1 MKVNSEIFRAY
12 DIRGIVDKDLT
23 EEITYFLGKA
33 IGTFIQLQGRDSVVT
48 ARDGRISGDRLQ
60 HKFQEGVLSS
70 GCNVLDIGKVPTP
83 LLYFATFENG
93 ISDGVMLTGSH
104 NPKNY
109 NGFKIVLDKKSTTS
123 EKIDEIKSIIFEE
136 RFWDGNGKLSFL
148 NIKEQYLAKIKEKI
162 KIKKPLKICLDCG
175 NGIGGVI
182 APEAFKLSGI
192 ELVELFTEVDGNFPN
207 HHPDPSNPKNLVD
220 LQNKVKETK
229 SDLGIALDGDGD
241 RVGLIDSD
249 GEVIYPDKYMM
260 LLVEDI
266 LSKHKK
272 GSIVYDVKCSTNLE
286 KLISDLNGTPVMSRT
301 GHSYIKSKIIETD
314 ALLGGEMSGH
324 IFFNDDWYGFDD
336 AIYSAL
342 RIIEVISKKNISSN
356 KIFKKYPSFFS
367 TPEINISIPDQIK
380 FKLIDE
386 IKLHIKSTRFKYID
400 IDGVRLE
407 SETAWGL
414 VRASNT
420 SPNIVLRFEGQTE
433 KDLFEIKNYFK
444 TILSKI
450 DNNLNLSF

>member
-356 KIFKKYPSFFS
+356 KIFKKYTSFFS

>member
-33 IGTFIQLQGRDSVVT
+33 IGTFIQLQGRDSVIT

-148 NIKEQYLAKIKEKI
+148 DIKEQYLAKIKEKI

-192 ELVELFTEVDGNFPN
+192 ELIELFTEVDGNFPN

-249 GEVIYPDKYMM
+249 GEIIYPDKYMM

-272 GSIVYDVKCSTNLE
+272 GSIIYDVKCSTNLE
-286 KLISDLNGTPVMSRT
+286 KIISDLNGTPVMSRT

-386 IKLHIKSTRFKYID
+386 IKLHVKSSRFKYID

-433 KDLFEIKNYFK
+433 KDLLEIKNYFK